1 MSIKVYTDG
10 ACKGNPGP
18 GGWGVYIIHG
28 SDEIELFDGN
38 PNTTNN
44 QMEMQAAI
52 EALKYLKEEN
62 QPIDLY
68 TDSNYLR
75 QGITEWIFNWK
86 KNNWRTASKKPV
98 ANKDLW
104 IEISELSSVMAVN
117 WHWVKGHDG
126 DPGNERAYRVP
137 RQSPTWRSPPGTN
150 KMENFDPDS
159 ST

>member
-104 IEISELSSVMAVN
+104 IEISDLSTVMAVN

-126 DPGNERAYRVP
+126 DPGNERADYLANRGVVNV
-137 RQSPTWRSPPGTN
+137 S
-150 KMENFDPDS
+150 
-159 ST
+159 

>member
-18 GGWGVYIIHG
+18 GGWGAYIIHG

-104 IEISELSSVMAVN
+104 IEISDLSSVMAVN

-126 DPGNERAYRVP
+126 DPGNERADYLSNRGVDNV
-137 RQSPTWRSPPGTN
+137 S
-150 KMENFDPDS
+150 
-159 ST
+159 

>member
-28 SDEIELFDGN
+28 SDEIELYDGN

-126 DPGNERAYRVP
+126 DPGNERADYLANRGVDNV
-137 RQSPTWRSPPGTN
+137 S
-150 KMENFDPDS
+150 
-159 ST
+159 

>member
-18 GGWGVYIIHG
+18 GGWGVYIIYG

-126 DPGNERAYRVP
+126 DPGNERADYLANRGVDNV
-137 RQSPTWRSPPGTN
+137 S
-150 KMENFDPDS
+150 
-159 ST
+159 